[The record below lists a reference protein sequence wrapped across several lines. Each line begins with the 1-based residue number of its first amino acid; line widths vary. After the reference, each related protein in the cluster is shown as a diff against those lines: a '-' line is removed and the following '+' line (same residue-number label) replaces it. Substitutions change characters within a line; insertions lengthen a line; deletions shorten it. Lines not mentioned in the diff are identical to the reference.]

1 MKSCALICLKSIIF
15 QEKCPSFYILP
26 QVTFCNIGRVIHQF
40 LQDITSSFTN
50 MLLGNFMRS
59 PVQKAHLLSLDMSN
73 GLVEN
78 SISFRKKT
86 KTKNQKKPFTSS
98 NTIYSQLFFQFLWS
112 SIWNV
117 TAGLLRAL
125 VFIALQYFIL
135 FCTIL
140 THLKSNLFSS
150 VSECLNWKMI
160 TCFAEVHS
168 CQ

>member
-1 MKSCALICLKSIIF
+1 MIAIHLKPWSWKRRKNNDYQSIQGKLPVLSPKQFNSTPLVKSCALICLKSIIF

-73 GLVEN
+73 GLVKN

-86 KTKNQKKPFTSS
+86 KTKNQKNPSLLLIQYTLSCSS
-98 NTIYSQLFFQFLWS
+98 NFYGPVF
-112 SIWNV
+112 
-117 TAGLLRAL
+117 GMLLQA
-125 VFIALQYFIL
+125 
-135 FCTIL
+135 CWG
-140 THLKSNLFSS
+140 HWFS
-150 VSECLNWKMI
+150 
-160 TCFAEVHS
+160 
-168 CQ
+168 